1 MKEYDFYENAVVRL
15 LDRHR
20 FPRPWFVEER
30 PACFVVRD
38 NNSKAFAHV
47 YFEDNPA
54 AKMLTREEA
63 RLIASKVAA
72 LQQRTHTLVI
82 APALRRQMNG

>member
-1 MKEYDFYENAVVRL
+1 MKEYDFYESAVVGI

-20 FPRPWFVEER
+20 SPLPWSVEET

-38 NNSKAFAHV
+38 NNSQAFAHV

-72 LQQRTHTLVI
+72 MQQHTHTLVI